1 MMPTPPTH
9 KDFLL
14 IDADADGR
22 VLLARTLLRVFP
34 RAAIVE
40 CQDLETAVNLLVT
53 HEFDAVVSH
62 RAIGADPEKL
72 VRAIREQKR
81 NVPLLAVAGNDR
93 RKQLVLAGATM
104 FLSSNEWIRVGTVV
118 ADMLAPQPAIA
129 TD

>member
-1 MMPTPPTH
+1 MPTPPTH